1 MKVLKATL
9 VQKNAL
15 QGTYKNGAVLQFIED
30 ANGNWV
36 VNENVLTDYSFE
48 AIHADLSNFP
58 KINYVPKIVEF
69 P

>member
-9 VQKNAL
+9 KQKKAL

-36 VNENVLTDYSFE
+36 VNVNVLTDHSFE
-48 AIHADLSNFP
+48 AIHADLSNLTE
-58 KINYVPKIVEF
+58 INYVPKIIELL
-69 P
+69 